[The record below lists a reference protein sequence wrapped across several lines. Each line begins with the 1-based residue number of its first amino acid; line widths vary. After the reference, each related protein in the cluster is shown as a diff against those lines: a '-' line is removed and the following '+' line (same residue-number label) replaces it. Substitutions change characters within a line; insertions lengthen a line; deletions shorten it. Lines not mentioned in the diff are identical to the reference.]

1 MEPDRALRRP
11 PHDGSV
17 RFSPDWPDIV
27 RTKIPPILRSNRR
40 RLRNGG
46 KDHEM
51 SPALEEALR
60 MFDEAMAELDRE
72 PLGITGDDWAAVQED
87 AGRPA

>member
-1 MEPDRALRRP
+1 
-11 PHDGSV
+11 
-17 RFSPDWPDIV
+17 
-27 RTKIPPILRSNRR
+27 
-40 RLRNGG
+40 
-46 KDHEM
+46 M